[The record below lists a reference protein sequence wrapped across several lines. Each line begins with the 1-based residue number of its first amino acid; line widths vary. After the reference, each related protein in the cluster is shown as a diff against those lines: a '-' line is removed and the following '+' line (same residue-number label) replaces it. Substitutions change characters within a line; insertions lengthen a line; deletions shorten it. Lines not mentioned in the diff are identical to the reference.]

1 MRRTGLVLAVGIVGI
16 GVTSLASARAE
27 PRSVRETKGGGVNFH
42 MAGTTPV
49 KGYDKVS
56 LEGDGGTLYV
66 APRPAWTGKEVVSA
80 RTTDSRDGSVM
91 ELTLSAEATE
101 RLASQRKQQSGD
113 RVAVYVDG
121 KLMSAGT
128 LGAGSTGG
136 RVTITGITSINSES
150 VVRLLNGERHIQVP
164 TTPVP
169 ISALISVVPAG
180 QSDGAY
186 LVDVFVQGV
195 TNLRSYQIGLVTS
208 GGLGGELV
216 REVVEID
223 KARADFVFGELQA
236 ISAADQVGGRL
247 SGVLI
252 DGGVDKATP
261 AYLGT
266 YAFRPSP
273 DATGTFEVAIDTGVK
288 SFLANDQND
297 MVEFRTGPAASIS
310 IGGVPTRPV
319 IEK

>member
-1 MRRTGLVLAVGIVGI
+1 MRRTRLVLAVGIVGI

-42 MAGTTPV
+42 LAGTTPIN
-49 KGYDKVS
+49 GYDKVS
-56 LEGDGGTLYV
+56 PGGDSGTLYV
-66 APRPAWTGKEVVSA
+66 APRPVWTGKEVVSA

-91 ELTLSAEATE
+91 ELTLSAEAAE
-101 RLASQRKQQSGD
+101 RLATQRKHQSGD
-113 RVAVYVDG
+113 RVAIYVDG
-121 KLMSAGT
+121 KLMSTGA

-136 RVTITGITSINSES
+136 RATITGLTSANTES
-150 VVRLLNGERHIQVP
+150 VVRLLNGERPIPVPMP
-164 TTPVP
+164 TT
-169 ISALISVVPAG
+169 ISALISVVPVG

-195 TNLRSYQIGLVTS
+195 TNLRTYQIGLITS
-208 GGLGGELV
+208 GGQVGELV
-216 REVVEID
+216 REEVEIQ
-223 KARADFVFGELQA
+223 ASRPDFVFSELDT

-247 SGVLI
+247 SGVLV

-273 DATGTFEVAIDTGVK
+273 GATGTFEVAIDTGVK
-288 SFLANDQND
+288 SFLADGQNE
-297 MVEFRTGPAASIS
+297 MVEFRTGPAALIS

-319 IEK
+319 IDK

>member
-1 MRRTGLVLAVGIVGI
+1 MRRTGLVMAVGIVGI
-16 GVTSLASARAE
+16 GVTSLASVRAE
-27 PRSVRETKGGGVNFH
+27 SRSVRETKGGGVNFH
-42 MAGTTPV
+42 MAGTTLI

-56 LEGDGGTLYV
+56 LEGDSGTLYV

-80 RTTDSRDGSVM
+80 RTTDTRDGSVM
-91 ELTLSAEATE
+91 ELTLSAEAAE
-101 RLASQRKQQSGD
+101 RLASQRKHQSGD

-128 LGAGSTGG
+128 LDAGSTGG
-136 RVTITGITSINSES
+136 RVTIKGITSINSES
-150 VVRLLNGERHIQVP
+150 VVRLLNGERPIQVP
-164 TTPVP
+164 TPVP

-195 TNLRSYQIGLVTS
+195 TNLRTYQIGLVTS
-208 GGLGGELV
+208 GGQAGELV
-216 REVVEID
+216 RESVEID
-223 KARADFVFGELQA
+223 NARADYVFGSLQA
-236 ISAADQVGGRL
+236 ISAADQVGGRAVGL
-247 SGVLI
+247 LV
-252 DGGVDKATP
+252 DDTVDKATP

-266 YAFRPSP
+266 YSFRPSP
-273 DATGTFEVAIDTGVK
+273 DATGTFQVAIDTSEK
-288 SFLANDQND
+288 SFLSDGQNE

-310 IGGVPTRPV
+310 IGGAPTRPV

>member
-1 MRRTGLVLAVGIVGI
+1 VGI

-42 MAGTTPV
+42 LASTTPIN
-49 KGYDKVS
+49 GYDKVS
-56 LEGDGGTLYV
+56 PGGDSGTLYV
-66 APRPAWTGKEVVSA
+66 APRAVWTGKEVVSA

-91 ELTLSAEATE
+91 ELTLSAEAAE
-101 RLASQRKQQSGD
+101 RLATQRKHQSGD
-113 RVAVYVDG
+113 RVAIYVDG
-121 KLMSAGT
+121 KLMSTGI
-128 LGAGSTGG
+128 LGAVSTGG
-136 RVTITGITSINSES
+136 RATITGLTSANTES
-150 VVRLLNGERHIQVP
+150 VVRLLNGERPIPVPMP
-164 TTPVP
+164 TT
-169 ISALISVVPAG
+169 ISALISVVPVG

-195 TNLRSYQIGLVTS
+195 TNLRTYQIGLITS
-208 GGLGGELV
+208 GGQVGELV
-216 REVVEID
+216 REEVEIQ
-223 KARADFVFGELQA
+223 ASRPDFVFSELDT

-247 SGVLI
+247 SGVLV

-273 DATGTFEVAIDTGVK
+273 GATGTFEVAIDTGVK
-288 SFLANDQND
+288 SFLADGQNE
-297 MVEFRTGPAASIS
+297 MVEFRTGPAALIS

-319 IEK
+319 IDK